1 MQGSAVVL
9 GAGIA
14 GLATARGLLRAGW
27 TVHVLERSPGLPDTG
42 TALGMWP
49 ESMHAL
55 DRLGVGEEVRSA
67 SVEQRG
73 GRLLRPD
80 GTEIARLDLGRPVRL
95 VPRPVLLTAL
105 AAAIPPGVIAWSA
118 PVTDHGELPAADVV
132 VAVEGIHSPTRVALF
147 GTDPRPL
154 GTVAFRGTVPGP
166 ADAVTE
172 TWGPGRLFG
181 ITPHDAGNT
190 NWFASIR
197 ADLLPPATSPLGAVP
212 LLRQL
217 YGNWHPEVR
226 RVLGALGDTPID
238 RRTLL
243 DVAPPPSYVSGRTAL
258 LGDAA
263 HGMAP
268 NLGRGACEALLDA
281 TALVEA
287 LTAAPDV
294 TGALRRYDAARR
306 RPATRT
312 VRLAR
317 LANTVSTAQH
327 LLPVRN
333 TVMAAASRLGR
344 LG

>member
-49 ESMHAL
+49 EAMHAL
-55 DRLGVGEEVRSA
+55 DRLGVGKEVRSS

-105 AAAIPPGVIAWSA
+105 AAMIPPGVIAWNT
-118 PVTDHGELPAADVV
+118 PVTDHGELPAADIV
-132 VAVEGIHSPTRVALF
+132 VAAEGIHSPTRAALF
-147 GTDPRPL
+147 GTAPRAL

-166 ADAVTE
+166 ADGVTE

-181 ITPHDAGNT
+181 ITPHDPGNT

-197 ADLLPPATSPLGAVP
+197 ADLLPPETSPRSAAQ
-212 LLRQL
+212 LLREL
-217 YGNWHPEVR
+217 YGDWHREVR
-226 RVLGALGDTPID
+226 RVLDALGDTPID

-243 DVAPPPSYVSGRTAL
+243 DVAPPPSYVSGRTAI

-281 TALVEA
+281 TVLVEA

-294 TGALRRYDAARR
+294 AGALRRYDDARR

-333 TVMAAASRLGR
+333 TIMAAASHLSRLG
-344 LG
+344 

>member
-49 ESMHAL
+49 EAMHAL
-55 DRLGVGEEVRSA
+55 DRLGVGEGVRSS

-105 AAAIPPGVIAWSA
+105 AAMIPPGVIAWNT
-118 PVTDHGELPAADVV
+118 PVTDHGELPAADIV
-132 VAVEGIHSPTRVALF
+132 VAAEGIHSPTRAALF
-147 GTDPRPL
+147 GTAPRAL

-166 ADAVTE
+166 ADGVTE

-197 ADLLPPATSPLGAVP
+197 ADLLPPETSPRSAAQ
-212 LLRQL
+212 LLRKL
-217 YGNWHPEVR
+217 YGDWHREVR
-226 RVLGALGDTPID
+226 RVLDALGDTPID

-243 DVAPPPSYVSGRTAL
+243 DVAPPPSYVSGRTAI

-281 TALVEA
+281 TVLVEA

-294 TGALRRYDAARR
+294 AGALRRYDDVRR

-317 LANTVSTAQH
+317 LANTVSTVQH

-333 TVMAAASRLGR
+333 TIMAAASHLSRLG
-344 LG
+344 